1 MQKPNERLHAQ
12 NMEIRG
18 KIMNKHIAL
27 YTDKL
32 NYDMEK
38 MLLDMVPEGMD
49 VRFLDP
55 VIGKK
60 GTIEEAETL
69 FVTNFKCTREVI
81 DRAPFLKLIQRTGVG
96 LDNVAVDYA
105 TEKGIPVSVSKGTNQ
120 NSVAELAIL
129 LMLAVCRRLQI
140 LDPLTKKG
148 EWHTWTYRHC
158 SSTLDGKTVGIVGAG
173 AVGREVIKRL
183 KAFNTDIIYYDPF
196 RMTAEME
203 EELGAVYY
211 DNMEEIFKRADIV
224 SLHLPYTPETTNL
237 ITKKQFDLMK
247 ENSIFVNTAR
257 GPIVNQ
263 ADFVEVLK
271 SGKLQ
276 GAAVDVYYCDPSD
289 PEDPLFKLDPSVNL
303 VCTPHIGAA
312 TFDNYFKSFTLALNN
327 AQKVARGER
336 PDIVVN
342 EECWN
347 YVK

>member
-1 MQKPNERLHAQ
+1 
-12 NMEIRG
+12 
-18 KIMNKHIAL
+18 MNNHVVL

-38 MLLDMVPEGMD
+38 MLLDMAPKDMNI
-49 VRFLDP
+49 RFLDP

-69 FVTNFKCTREVI
+69 LVTNFKCTADVI
-81 DRAPFLKLIQRTGVG
+81 DKAPYLKLIQRTGVG

-105 TEKGIPVSVSKGTNQ
+105 TKKGIPVSVSRDTNQ
-120 NSVAELAIL
+120 NSVAELAVL

-158 SSTLDGKTVGIVGAG
+158 SSTLDGRTIGIIGAG
-173 AVGREVIKRL
+173 AVGREVIKRV
-183 KAFNTDIIYYDPF
+183 KAFNTNVIYYDPI
-196 RMTAEME
+196 RMTPEKEA
-203 EELGAVYY
+203 ELGATYY
-211 DNMEEIFKRADIV
+211 DNMDEVFKAADIV
-224 SLHLPYTPETTNL
+224 SLHLPYMPETTNL
-237 ITKKQFDLMK
+237 VTKKQFDLMK
-247 ENSIFVNTAR
+247 PNSIFINTAR

-263 ADFVEVLK
+263 ADFIEVLK
-271 SGKLQ
+271 SHKLQ
-276 GAAVDVYYCDPSD
+276 GAAVDVYYSDPSD

-312 TFDNYFKSFTLALNN
+312 TYDNYFKSFTLAINN
-327 AQKVARGER
+327 AQKVARGEH

-342 EECWN
+342 EKCWN
-347 YVK
+347 YTK